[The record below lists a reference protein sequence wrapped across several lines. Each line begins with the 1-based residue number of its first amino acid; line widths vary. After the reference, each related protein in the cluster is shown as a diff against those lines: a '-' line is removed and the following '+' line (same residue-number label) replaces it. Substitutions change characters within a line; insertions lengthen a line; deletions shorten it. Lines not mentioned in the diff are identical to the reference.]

1 MSDHKHHHDLSQADD
16 FTIRFSCEARW
27 ERFADERSDPEL
39 GEIIKTAVINEL
51 ARRAS
56 NGSPDIASRAATV
69 DFKDPTTKDKD
80 TP

>member
-1 MSDHKHHHDLSQADD
+1 MTDHKHKHDLCLADD

-39 GEIIKTAVINEL
+39 GEIIKTAVIDEL
-51 ARRAS
+51 SRRAAL
-56 NGSPDIASRAATV
+56 NAEPVAVASAV
-69 DFKDPTTKDKD
+69 DFKAPTIKDKI

>member
-1 MSDHKHHHDLSQADD
+1 MSDHKHHHDLAMADD

-39 GEIIKTAVINEL
+39 GEIIKTAVLNEL
-51 ARRAS
+51 ARRAADADA
-56 NGSPDIASRAATV
+56 PDAARASTV
-69 DFKDPTTKDKD
+69 DFKTPTTKDKT